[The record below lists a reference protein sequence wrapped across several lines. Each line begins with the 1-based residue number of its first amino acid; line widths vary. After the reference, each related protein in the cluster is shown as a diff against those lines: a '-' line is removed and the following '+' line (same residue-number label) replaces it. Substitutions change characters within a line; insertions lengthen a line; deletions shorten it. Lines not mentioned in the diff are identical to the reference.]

1 MVETWFVKVI
11 RSGARDAEGNL
22 PPDVWREGVVHPTVN
37 AFDCGD
43 TRAVVAVLQDDQP
56 IRRLSP
62 REHEA
67 LQGFPEDWTASQ
79 SDSSRY
85 KQMGNAV
92 AIPCVDW
99 IVKRLVE
106 CDAR

>member
-1 MVETWFVKVI
+1 VVETWFVKVV
-11 RSGARDAEGNL
+11 RSGARRPDGSL
-22 PPDVWREGVVHPTVN
+22 PPDVWREHEVIPTVN

-43 TRAVVAVLQDDQP
+43 TRAVVVVLQDDLP
-56 IRRLSP
+56 ARRLSP
-62 REHEA
+62 REYEA
-67 LQGFPEDWTASQ
+67 LQGFPEDWTEGQAESH
-79 SDSSRY
+79 RY

-92 AIPCVDW
+92 AVPCVDW